1 MRILTES
8 EKKTIDPYGLDKKV
22 VATVNINGLGEN
34 GTLINQIPYKII
46 VANVEFIPDTN
57 FSDEADSNGKSMAR
71 EILLKNEMTG
81 SIQER
86 IYVTQCLESRLF
98 EFIGKCMNDV
108 YMFNTL
114 ALMEYN

>member
-1 MRILTES
+1 MRMLTES
-8 EKKTIDPYGLDKKV
+8 EKKTIDPYGMDKKV
-22 VATVNINGLGEN
+22 IATVNINGLSVN
-34 GTLINQIPYKII
+34 GSSINQIPYEII

-57 FSDEADSNGKSMAR
+57 FSDEAASNGKSMAR
-71 EILLKNEMTG
+71 EISLKNKMTG

-86 IYVTQCLESRLF
+86 VCITQCLESQLF

-114 ALMEYN
+114 ADTI